1 MPGLPS
7 GGAPLPAPTGRQRP
21 ICDDQCVHNSRPVL
35 LTAAASGSVAIVG
48 ALFGADQFAA
58 QAGVLALG
66 SLGVLVAARHDDAR
80 RVRWSMLAGIA
91 VLAVAVAVPDILTP
105 PVTGPQRLV
114 PAAPGTDTFVQDV
127 VGGEWLTT
135 LAVLL
140 ASALFLWAVTTTA
153 GANPE
158 PMGPLSA
165 VADSTAGEPEPV
177 SAVALDSLVAD
188 SVGTLPVSEVAD
200 PGVADPGVADP
211 GVADPGVTEP
221 LVAAPPT
228 QQRAN
233 PAIVAAAAGSLL
245 IVVTLADLGMVAAGQ
260 KRGGVAAELIITV
273 GFPLAVALFA
283 VASAVFGAYRVSSGT
298 VTPSEAVAGSGTVA
312 PSEAPVASG
321 MVAGSEAVAE
331 SGTVAPT
338 EMVAG
343 SETVAESGMVA
354 GSEAVAGSG
363 TVAGS
368 RMVTASGM
376 TAAGGLLLTVSA
388 LAVVYMGVLSAPLP
402 YGYRGN
408 LIFDAAV
415 VRTGWGDLDPLAA
428 LRLAGMLAGAGCLV
442 LGQARRRA

>member
-1 MPGLPS
+1 
-7 GGAPLPAPTGRQRP
+7 
-21 ICDDQCVHNSRPVL
+21 
-35 LTAAASGSVAIVG
+35 
-48 ALFGADQFAA
+48 
-58 QAGVLALG
+58 
-66 SLGVLVAARHDDAR
+66 
-80 RVRWSMLAGIA
+80 
-91 VLAVAVAVPDILTP
+91 
-105 PVTGPQRLV
+105 
-114 PAAPGTDTFVQDV
+114 VQDV
-127 VGGEWLTT
+127 GGGEWLTT

-158 PMGPLSA
+158 PIGPLSA

-188 SVGTLPVSEVAD
+188 SVVADSVGTLPVSE
-200 PGVADPGVADP
+200 
-211 GVADPGVTEP
+211 VADPGVTEP